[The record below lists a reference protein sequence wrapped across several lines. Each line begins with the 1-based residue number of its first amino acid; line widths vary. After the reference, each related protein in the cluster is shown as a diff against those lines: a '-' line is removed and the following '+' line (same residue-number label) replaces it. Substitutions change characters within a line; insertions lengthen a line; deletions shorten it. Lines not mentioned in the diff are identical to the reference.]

1 MKLVKFVPA
10 LVATLVLAACS
21 ATSTEDA
28 AAAAKAK
35 EAQALEQATASAN
48 EQAANMAKSIDGKAA
63 VSVEKLATASKSAS
77 YRCQGGKT
85 LVATYAF
92 ENNVPRATN
101 VRLGNGK
108 NAVVATLLRDD
119 SNKDF
124 TSFQSDKY
132 VWNVDAGLTPEN
144 IATIDG
150 SNFSAKGVS
159 SDEIL
164 AKLCDVNKSATV
176 RLNK

>member
-21 ATSTEDA
+21 STSAEEA

-35 EAQALEQATASAN
+35 EAQALEQAAARAN
-48 EQAANMAKSIDGKAA
+48 DQAANMAKSIDGKAA
-63 VSVEKLATASKSAS
+63 VTVEKLATESKSAS
-77 YRCQGGKT
+77 YRCMNGKT

-92 ENNVPRATN
+92 ENNVARAVN
-101 VRLGNGK
+101 VRLGKGK
-108 NAVVATLLRDD
+108 NALVASLIRDD
-119 SNKDF
+119 NDKDF
-124 TSFQSDKY
+124 TAFQSDKY
-132 VWNVDAGLTPEN
+132 TWKVDVGLTPKN
-144 IATIDG
+144 IATING
-150 SNFSAKGVS
+150 GNFSAKGAN

-164 AKLCDVNKSATV
+164 AKLCSVNSSATN

>member
-10 LVATLVLAACS
+10 VVASLVLVACS
-21 ATSTEDA
+21 STSTEEA
-28 AAAAKAK
+28 VAAAKAQ
-35 EAQALEQATASAN
+35 EAQAFEQATVRAN
-48 EQAANMAKSIDGKAA
+48 EQAANMAKEIDGKAT

-77 YRCQGGKT
+77 YRCQGGKN

-92 ENNVPRATN
+92 ENNVARAVN

-108 NAVVATLLRDD
+108 NAIAATLLRDD

-132 VWNVDAGLTPEN
+132 IWNVETGLTPEN

-150 SNFSAKGVS
+150 GNFSAKGS
-159 SDEIL
+159 DADEIL
-164 AKLCDVNKSATV
+164 AKLCSVNKSATV

>member
-21 ATSTEDA
+21 STSTEEA
-28 AAAAKAK
+28 VAAAKAK
-35 EAQALEQATASAN
+35 EAQAFEQATARAN

-63 VSVEKLATASKSAS
+63 VNVEKLATENKSAS
-77 YRCQGGKT
+77 YRCQSGKN
-85 LVATYAF
+85 LMATYAF
-92 ENNVPRATN
+92 ENNVARAVN
-101 VRLGNGK
+101 VRLGDGK
-108 NAVVATLLRDD
+108 NAITATLLRDD

-132 VWNVDAGLTPEN
+132 IWNVESGLTPEN

-150 SNFSAKGVS
+150 GNFSAKSAS

-164 AKLCDVNKSATV
+164 AKLCSVNKSATV